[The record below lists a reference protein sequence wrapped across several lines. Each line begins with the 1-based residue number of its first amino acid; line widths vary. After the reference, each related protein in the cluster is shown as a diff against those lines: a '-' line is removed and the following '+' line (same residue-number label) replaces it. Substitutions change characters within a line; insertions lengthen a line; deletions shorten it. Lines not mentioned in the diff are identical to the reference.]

1 MAAYGNESP
10 SLSAVRTPLLADA
23 IVPTQSLLTGPQS
36 MEKFAVSPDALFC
49 YFLITHCFFILQA
62 LIGDL
67 EKFLATESAST
78 LVRLSPE
85 SDIRQLL
92 QQIPQIAIGAIN
104 RDETALGCS
113 QKIVQLLYRSE
124 TAVAREVYV
133 FLLERLCSIS
143 VKVAKEVTAWLVYA
157 EDERKFNVPVTTA
170 LIQARLINA
179 AELDVQL
186 AKFISREYR
195 PTVVDFAARFVAECL
210 MEVPPVATREQLV
223 NSLEALAQATR
234 LGKGTET

>member
-1 MAAYGNESP
+1 M
-10 SLSAVRTPLLADA
+10 
-23 IVPTQSLLTGPQS
+23 
-36 MEKFAVSPDALFC
+36 
-49 YFLITHCFFILQA
+49 
-62 LIGDL
+62 
-67 EKFLATESAST
+67 TESASS
-78 LVRLSPE
+78 LARLSPD
-85 SDIRQLL
+85 SDIRQIV
-92 QQIPQIAIGAIN
+92 QQIPVVAAGSVS

-124 TAVAREVYV
+124 TALAREVYV

-170 LIQARLINA
+170 LVQARLINA
-179 AELDVQL
+179 AELDIQL
-186 AKFISREYR
+186 AKFIVREYR
-195 PTVVDFAARFVAECL
+195 PSVVDFAARFVADCL
-210 MEVPPVATREQLV
+210 MEVPPVATREQLA